1 MKNITLAIDEKV
13 LSDARRYAARRNTT
27 VNALVR
33 DHLTRI
39 AAEDDRL
46 AQARVRLREL
56 AETSTAFMGAP
67 LTRDEINDRHS

>member
-1 MKNITLAIDEKV
+1 MKNITLAIDDKV
-13 LSDARRYAARRNTT
+13 LQDARQYAARRNTT

-33 DHLTRI
+33 DHLTRL

-46 AQARVRLREL
+46 SQARARLREL
-56 AETSTAFMGAP
+56 AERSTAFMGPP